1 MTKTALVVLLAAFA
15 LTACNSANS
24 QTANCILWSGNAYSV
39 AQLRD
44 TGKTAA
50 EATEMWMKMIKNM
63 PAPVTARMR
72 LEIAWVYANPKLTQG
87 QMELARHKV
96 CMAEKWPTFKTP

>member
-1 MTKTALVVLLAAFA
+1 MTKTAVVVLLAAFA
-15 LTACNSANS
+15 LTACNSAKS

-44 TGKTAA
+44 TGKT
-50 EATEMWMKMIKNM
+50 EVQATEMWMKMIKHM

-72 LEIAWVYANPKLTQG
+72 LEIAWVYANPKLTQY
-87 QMELARHKV
+87 QVELARHKV
-96 CMAEKWPTFKTP
+96 CMAEKWPAFKSL